1 MIRVAET
8 TADRQNVR
16 IIRLPR
22 SSGGLLQSQTE
33 DARLCSFT
41 LRSAIIRAMGRMRIK
56 KKDAVIPFRQTMAY
70 RLLLAVGSLVLL
82 LFTVYFLTTYLRSGN
97 TTGTI
102 ISAAAAV
109 MAVTSLLYN
118 LGEVRNARVP
128 ASTLKRASRRR

>member
-1 MIRVAET
+1 
-8 TADRQNVR
+8 
-16 IIRLPR
+16 
-22 SSGGLLQSQTE
+22 
-33 DARLCSFT
+33 
-41 LRSAIIRAMGRMRIK
+41 MGRMRIK

-70 RLLLAVGSLVLL
+70 RLLLAVGSLILL